1 MSISAR
7 LSRHLAVASAAA
19 VACAAA
25 SEAAVVRWN
34 CNLQVPTNSVGY
46 YINVQTQQ
54 TATNGTAVPGW
65 DLQMYTP
72 GSSPGLTIFCNTTTA
87 LQRSTNG
94 VFTPTNLDPGTAV
107 NASSSW
113 ASYGG
118 AWNLSFAAFATQPP
132 GAFVLNSTNYF
143 GFRFQ
148 ASDGLLRYGYGRLD
162 VGSNANNRTIAYFE
176 WESTPGVGLVAPAP
190 GAVALAALAGLG
202 RSRRRR

>member
-1 MSISAR
+1 MSISVR
-7 LSRHLAVASAAA
+7 LSRHLVAASAAA
-19 VACAAA
+19 LSCAAA

-54 TATNGTAVPGW
+54 TATNGTADPGW

-72 GSSPGLTIFCNTTTA
+72 GTSPGLTIFCNTTTA

-94 VFTPTNLDPGTAV
+94 VYTPANLDPGTSV
-107 NASSSW
+107 SASSSW
-113 ASYGG
+113 GAYGG
-118 AWNLSFAAFATQPP
+118 AFNVAFGAFASLPP
-132 GAFVLNSTNYF
+132 GQWVLNSTNFF

-148 ASDGLLRYGYGRLD
+148 ASDGLLRYGYGRVD
-162 VGSNANNRTIAYFE
+162 VGATANVRTIAYFE